1 MTKLKRNI
9 FSMFASA
16 TLSIALSACTF
27 LGTNQN
33 IAVGVA
39 DAAVASVTPNGK
51 IEQTYYLGIYDPR
64 EQLPELQ
71 FYRVKVQGQ
80 SSVLNTTKFA
90 SGWVRADLVDSLS
103 TLAKFDPADG
113 RVVWNGT
120 EQSHLDKI
128 HTGRR
133 LILFGPEGFREA
145 PADHRLVIVM
155 GSSPEKFFTAIDE
168 ALGVVARATQGEAT
182 AQYDKELFET
192 LLSVRAEKER
202 LGSLLIDLDKHGAA
216 K

>member
-1 MTKLKRNI
+1 MRNQKGWGAVSL
-9 FSMFASA
+9 FVS
-16 TLSIALSACTF
+16 TF
-27 LGTNQN
+27 LLPGCSTFTTNQN
-33 IAVGVA
+33 IVAGLGGVVG
-39 DAAVASVTPNGK
+39 ASVLPNGR

-71 FYRVKVQGQ
+71 FYRVRVKGQ
-80 SSVLNTTKFA
+80 SSVLNTTRFA

-113 RVVWNGT
+113 KVVWSGR
-120 EQSHLDKI
+120 EQSHHDKI

-155 GSSPEKFFTAIDE
+155 GSSPEKFFSAVDE
-168 ALGVVARATQGEAT
+168 ALGVIARATQGEAST
-182 AQYDKELFET
+182 QYDKELFES
-192 LLSVRAEKER
+192 LVSVRAEKER
-202 LGSLLIDLDKHGAA
+202 LGRLLLDLEASEIPK
-216 K
+216 